1 LKKYN
6 DVKNNEAYPT
16 NSIVVVIENYLQLS
30 FTPLGMETTCGCTST
45 SNNVKVFE
53 LKQQARLKQ
62 KKLD

>member
-30 FTPLGMETTCGCTST
+30 FTPLGMETTCGCAST

-53 LKQQARLKQ
+53 LKQ
-62 KKLD
+62 